1 MVQQGSKV
9 VSDPKALVLSQLLRH
24 AARHV
29 PYYRDQ
35 EWAARARRGE
45 DVSLHDVPITPRD
58 HVRHRT
64 AEFEAEFV
72 PPEEGEVSAHYTSGS
87 TGQPMRVLST
97 RNQSEVNTL
106 EGARWHALWR
116 VRSLPSELAI
126 KPPDPEEP
134 TVESREASGSRN
146 HWTVRSLEPEFVAR
160 VVEEKRPGMLTGYP
174 STVLGVLQNVRD
186 LSFLRYIR
194 TAGEIIGQELANR
207 VKRLPHCRH
216 IDTFASIDTGLIAV
230 KCPSCGR
237 YHPTDRHVIVEVLD
251 DHDRPARAGTLGRVV
266 LTPLFAYAMP
276 LIRYD
281 IGDYV
286 AVGGPTKCRHGAVG
300 FPRIVGRERGLFK
313 LPGGGRLTPMIP
325 SAAIARIGVDR
336 FRLIQTSEVDLEFRY
351 RAVVPG
357 AIVSDETAQAVVD
370 RHLARGFRVRT
381 IPTEHFP
388 PMLSGKYMTYECLI

>member
-1 MVQQGSKV
+1 MVPQGSKV

-45 DVSLHDVPITPRD
+45 DVTLQDIPITPKD
-58 HVRHRT
+58 DVRYRT

-72 PPEEGEVSAHYTSGS
+72 PPEEGEVSAKFTSGS
-87 TGQPMRVLST
+87 TGQPMRVLRT
-97 RNQSEVNTL
+97 RNQKLINRI
-106 EGARWHALWR
+106 EGDRLKALWDIGS
-116 VRSLPSELAI
+116 VPSQLAI
-126 KPPDPEEP
+126 KAPEEGQP
-134 TVESREASGSRN
+134 LLVEETTDAGNRI
-146 HWTVRSLEPEFVAR
+146 WKLRSLETQTIAA
-160 VVEEKRPGMLTGYP
+160 VVSEKRPFMIFGYP
-174 STVLGVLQNVRD
+174 SAVLGAMRCLSD
-186 LSFLRYIR
+186 LSFLRYVR
-194 TAGEIIGQELANR
+194 TIGEIVPEELKER
-207 VKRLPHCRH
+207 LKRLPHCRH
-216 IDTFASIDTGLIAV
+216 IDSYGAIDTGLIAV

-237 YHPTDRHVIVEVLD
+237 YHPTDRHMTVEIQD
-251 DHDRPARAGTLGRVV
+251 DHDLPARAGTLGRVV

-313 LPGGGRLTPMIP
+313 LPGSGRLTPMIP
-325 SAAIARIGVDR
+325 SAAIARIGVER
-336 FRLIQTSEVDLEFRY
+336 FRLIQTSLTDLAFCY
-351 RAVVPG
+351 RTAVPG
-357 AIVSDETAQAVVD
+357 EIVTDETAQAVVD

-381 IPTEHFP
+381 IPTAHFP
-388 PMLSGKYMTYECLI
+388 PMQSGKYMTYECMI